1 MQFKSN
7 LTSKWALANNK
18 EGEDNKVCEKSNI
31 SKEKWNQFCHVFQ
44 LRVQKTLG

>member
-31 SKEKWNQFCHVFQ
+31 SKEKWNQFCQSRRDPSWEVS
-44 LRVQKTLG
+44 